1 MVLSATRWG
10 EEDWSLIR
18 CVLPFWSL
26 SLRLDLRPLVIV
38 VRWFLILVYWVRF
51 FSLRYVSFF
60 LSTSISVWLHCPLVS
75 DFSILGF
82 GLFVCFFFFFF
93 WRIRGFATV
102 CNLLGLLY
110 LFFFFKLG
118 LLYHM
123 LFRIDVGLFFLSG
136 LALLQFFF
144 FFRF

>member
-1 MVLSATRWG
+1 M
-10 EEDWSLIR
+10 
-18 CVLPFWSL
+18 
-26 SLRLDLRPLVIV
+26 RLDLRPLVIV

-93 WRIRGFATV
+93 FGEFVDLLPYVIYWV
-102 CNLLGLLY
+102 CFTF
-110 LFFFFKLG
+110 FFFFKLG

-144 FFRF
+144 SLDSSSIYYYYYFFA